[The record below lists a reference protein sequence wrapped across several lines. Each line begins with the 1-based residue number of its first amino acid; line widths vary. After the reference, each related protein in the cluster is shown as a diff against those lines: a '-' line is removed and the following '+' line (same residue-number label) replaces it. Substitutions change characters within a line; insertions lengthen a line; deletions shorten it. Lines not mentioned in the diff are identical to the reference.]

1 MHEAYSDDYASLG
14 DADSNRMIPQTVRRV
29 ASAVVFVALVGGM
42 GIWAYRLGTRDASE
56 VPIIR
61 AMQGPTGVE
70 PAEPGGYQ
78 AAHQGNEIN
87 RVLEGGAAPAPR
99 KPVALAQA
107 PALADED
114 APQDELALTP
124 PPDIPPGT
132 EGVDAPLP
140 NEATAEALIAPAPD
154 MGGAALVP
162 PNRIAELAAEAEKL
176 AEAEAADATETAV
189 ATSSRPLNR
198 PHNRPKLRA
207 APQKAAAA
215 PSTPKP
221 ATRTE
226 MVQQAAARTPAP
238 AAAAAPAEAREVSRV
253 SAGTRLVQL
262 GAYDSEA
269 ITRQAWRQ
277 LVAANSDLLSS
288 KSLYVERA
296 TNNAR
301 VFYRLRVAGFQ
312 NTDQTRQLCEALR
325 ARGIACIPVTLQ

>member
-61 AMQGPTGVE
+61 AMQGPTGIA
-70 PAEPGGYQ
+70 PADPGGYQ

-87 RVLEGGAAPAPR
+87 RVLEGRAAPAPR
-99 KPVALAQA
+99 KPVALAEP
-107 PALADED
+107 PALTDED

-154 MGGAALVP
+154 MGGEALVP
-162 PNRIAELAAEAEKL
+162 SNRIAELAAEAEKL
-176 AEAEAADATETAV
+176 AEAEGTETAV
-189 ATSSRPLNR
+189 VAAPRPLNR
-198 PHNRPKLRA
+198 PHNLPKLRA
-207 APQKAAAA
+207 APEKAAAA
-215 PSTPKP
+215 ASTPKP

-226 MVQQAAARTPAP
+226 MVQQAAARTPTP
-238 AAAAAPAEAREVSRV
+238 AAAPASAEVREISRV
-253 SAGTRLVQL
+253 SPGTRLVQL